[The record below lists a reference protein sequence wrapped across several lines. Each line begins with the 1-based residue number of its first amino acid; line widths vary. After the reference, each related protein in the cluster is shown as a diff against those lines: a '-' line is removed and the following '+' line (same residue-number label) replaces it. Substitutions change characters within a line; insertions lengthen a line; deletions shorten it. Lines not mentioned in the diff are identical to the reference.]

1 VKAQNR
7 RGGRMR
13 KRGRGGKK
21 GRRGSGGKRGKHV
34 GDRER
39 SVM

>member
-1 VKAQNR
+1 
-7 RGGRMR
+7 MR